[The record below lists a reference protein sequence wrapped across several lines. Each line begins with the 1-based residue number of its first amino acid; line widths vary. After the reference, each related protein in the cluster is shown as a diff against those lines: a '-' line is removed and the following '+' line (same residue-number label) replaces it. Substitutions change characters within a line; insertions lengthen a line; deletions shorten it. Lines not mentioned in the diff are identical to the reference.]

1 MKVCV
6 EPACER
12 MTDDPSGRC
21 SLHRSFADAP
31 KREVSVSN
39 ARIGY
44 EPHRGDGALCIC
56 FKDKKEAVF
65 FAEAILQEVK
75 SIENDGLSVS
85 ECALITIYFREE
97 GKQKR
102 SEAFREAF
110 PDQDV
115 LISVPDRS

>member
-1 MKVCV
+1 M
-6 EPACER
+6 
-12 MTDDPSGRC
+12 D
-21 SLHRSFADAP
+21 F
-31 KREVSVSN
+31 SN

-44 EPHRGDGALCIC
+44 EPNRGDGALCLR

-85 ECALITIYFREE
+85 ECSLITINFEEE
-97 GKQKR
+97 GKQR
-102 SEAFREAF
+102 RLEGFRAAF
-110 PDQDV
+110 PGQDQEV

>member
-1 MKVCV
+1 M
-6 EPACER
+6 
-12 MTDDPSGRC
+12 C
-21 SLHRSFADAP
+21 SLHRSLAVPP
-31 KREVSVSN
+31 KREASLSN

-65 FAEAILQEVK
+65 FAEAILQEVQ
-75 SIENDGLSVS
+75 SLENDGLSVS
-85 ECALITIYFREE
+85 ECSLITINFGEE

-102 SEAFREAF
+102 LQAFQEAF
-110 PDQDV
+110 PGQDQDV